1 MCPGGHRTGRR
12 TVTGAIHAGIDCG
25 TNSIRLLVARL
36 DGDRLVDLDRRMLTI
51 RLGEGLDESGVI
63 SGAALDRAAAACDEY
78 SQVLAGYEVSGLRFV
93 ATSASRDA
101 ENATTFTDL
110 VQRHLHV
117 LPEVIDGGQEAALSF
132 LGARRSLDV
141 AEPTM
146 VVDIGGGSTEFVRGG
161 QRPQRWFS
169 SDIGCVRLHER
180 HGLSPLPTV
189 AQVAALR
196 QDAAVHVRE
205 AARAVGF
212 SGLGSL
218 VAVAGTA
225 TTVAALAL
233 GLPEYDASAIHG
245 SVITRDQIDEVAER
259 ILSADVSERLT
270 WPVMHPGRADV
281 IASGVLILQ
290 AVVTECGARAVTVSE
305 HDILDGIVWSQ
316 VLANV

>member
-1 MCPGGHRTGRR
+1 M
-12 TVTGAIHAGIDCG
+12 TGAIHAGIDCG

-161 QRPQRWFS
+161 SDRSGGSVATSVVSGCTSGTDCRRCPPWRRWQH
-169 SDIGCVRLHER
+169 CVRTLR
-180 HGLSPLPTV
+180 FTFVRLPGPW
-189 AQVAALR
+189 ASRGSGRWWPWRELR
-196 QDAAVHVRE
+196 PPWR
-205 AARAVGF
+205 RWR
-212 SGLGSL
+212 SGCRS
-218 VAVAGTA
+218 
-225 TTVAALAL
+225 TTPRPSMV
-233 GLPEYDASAIHG
+233 P
-245 SVITRDQIDEVAER
+245 
-259 ILSADVSERLT
+259 
-270 WPVMHPGRADV
+270 
-281 IASGVLILQ
+281 
-290 AVVTECGARAVTVSE
+290 
-305 HDILDGIVWSQ
+305 
-316 VLANV
+316 